1 LKYYQVEAQEAHQVV
16 TTITELAA
24 QAAVTAQKHYKNQ
37 CITLQMAQHIRC
49 VPLAHQIV
57 AAAVHVT

>member
-16 TTITELAA
+16 TMITVLVA
-24 QAAVTAQKHYKNQ
+24 QVAVTAQRHYKNQ
-37 CITLQMAQHIRC
+37 CMDLQTAQHTQC

-57 AAAVHVT
+57 AAVVHVT